1 MAENTARRTEKSHNS
16 VENQENAI
24 DNSSEVGKAVFK
36 MIEDD
41 RVKGKA
47 DESASL
53 FSIVLK
59 DDSVAG
65 NFDLRGVFNVAVSEL
80 EDDSPVRKYLY
91 ADRSGRN
98 EVVKAIVKD
107 CLSTDEARKNG
118 GNEQLEKIMYFE
130 ALANLSASQGK
141 FDADSNAKRSHAL
154 HVLAG
159 QELSQEM
166 RQGMVSDLLSNMSES
181 GDRRLQGEIES
192 ARNDK
197 RNEREAVL
205 NAASKK
211 LEELGKGDL
220 TAAVKLLELHLQ
232 QAGEGNLQLDASAKA
247 SREVLEAAEEFKAAT
262 EKPVTL
268 EDAKP
273 TAPRQGRSAEGTLIL
288 PGENG
293 QNYKQYSVKAGSI
306 FDAEG
311 KAIGSFKD
319 DGTITLRGMSPFKI
333 SANQG
338 TAFHGKGSDGARLDL
353 VSNADLKK
361 FHGFISSTDGQE
373 VFTVTGGNM
382 FDGKGK
388 LVGKFSENGNIETS
402 TESSFSSESLSKF
415 RSGARVVGEENG
427 KSRSF
432 VASTSS
438 TDGFIHIKDEKTGAH
453 VRHEVKMGMLIDSRT
468 GEQTGWVVPPGESA
482 DGKLTGGFIVT
493 SENGE
498 LKKTAFTEKQDC
510 IFSLQLTGVSGFE
523 AAPMQ
528 GITTGKNEIFNIGEA
543 KRLQKQSKVH
553 FSDAKQEIEASER
566 GWGAFNLKRAIGVN
580 EAQKGDLAKK
590 AAVSEKNYDE
600 LEKLLQA
607 DKSAIAYV
615 DSFKQTRDVAREAL
629 YGKPESQKAEDAPP
643 VNAIP
648 DLSSEAVVATVNG
661 KLAIG
666 EKIYTIKNGELYES
680 GRENEQAKGKLLP
693 GYIAQF
699 DNGERLVDLSKEI
712 HVAMQFTSQANA
724 KPAELL
730 GLGPGHFKSGL
741 GYQSG
746 GLVDVNSLTAT
757 ASRFEQQARKGNE
770 EYFANRPY
778 LTGALGNWMLG
789 DREEMLDSYANQIN
803 SKVTRVSTLT
813 RDLMRD
819 AFDPLQGGNRRF
831 DVVEKELATL
841 MYMTGSQ
848 AADTQKMAADG
859 SRIQAQVS
867 ESAAMA
873 AMTIAT
879 AGIGAGFA
887 AAAKGGQL
895 AAIGITSSR
904 VAVAMEMGAGMAS
917 GAAIRA
923 GFNASDKSNTFKDA
937 LSGSVEGLALQAQA
951 KLLAK
956 MAEAA
961 TAAKALKQTK
971 EVARQTLPQ
980 TLMSGAKDVLKE
992 AGISTMTSG
1001 ALMTG
1006 QAIRK
1011 GESLTD
1017 AMDVQALTVAS
1028 VTNLLGRY
1036 ASTRAGDF
1044 MNSRFVRGALS
1055 DVTRRSTA
1063 DALVRSTAD
1072 AFVGAAST
1080 RAISSVKEQREAAY
1094 GEVSLA
1100 KTASDVLDAGALGAA
1115 NGLAMSGLLQTGAYA
1130 AKQLVTG
1137 YVAAREQMRAS
1148 AEQGRTVDIS
1158 AQRMQLLRAAND
1170 RSPVAPRQLESLW
1183 RGLANAA
1190 DAANNPS
1197 SKKAPE
1203 IRTVVSEPEI
1213 TPEQRRAHEL
1223 DFQRRFEAGE
1233 YNAPKSQTD
1242 NKPVSDPVE
1251 ISKKAINNFLKN
1263 LKQNELEG
1271 GVPSD
1276 NRPVELIKASVYI
1289 DDTIGPRQLDTISAP
1304 AMAALDDALAL
1315 VAKTGHGAAEDIANQ
1330 SISIGPKQ
1338 IGHVREINS
1347 QVSLAKEIQG
1357 DIDPSGNFV
1366 KVADGRVEAII
1377 AHVRNASKAL
1387 PETDYF
1393 SVMQDVA
1400 GRRGM
1405 NRWMNQNS
1413 QTRALQ
1419 HEVGQ
1424 DYQKRLEAAQTD
1436 PSMILSLRRS
1446 AQEIAAS
1453 SVAARATEIKLT
1465 KELVNL
1471 QNAGQS
1477 ADKCREALVKLQSFQ
1492 RDLTKARQDA
1502 SHNATFKAYFAEMDA
1517 YMAKA
1522 FQD

>member
-1 MAENTARRTEKSHNS
+1 MVENTARSTAKSHNS
-16 VENQENAI
+16 VENRENGI
-24 DNSSEVGKAVFK
+24 DNSSQVGKAVFK

-41 RVKGKA
+41 RVQSKA

-107 CLSTDEARKNG
+107 CLSSDEARKSD
-118 GNEQLEKIMYFE
+118 GNERLEKIMYFE

-141 FDADSNAKRSHAL
+141 FDANSNAKRSHAL

-159 QELSQEM
+159 QELSQET
-166 RQGMVSDLLSNMSES
+166 RQGMVSDLLANMSLN

-205 NAASKK
+205 KAAAKK

-220 TAAVKLLELHLQ
+220 SAALKLLELHFQ
-232 QAGEGNLQLDASAKA
+232 QVGEGNLQLKDSAQT
-247 SREVLEAAEEFKAAT
+247 SREVLAAAEEFKAAM
-262 EKPVTL
+262 ERPVTV

-273 TAPRQGRSAEGTLIL
+273 TAPRQGRNSEGTLIL

-293 QNYKQYSVKAGSI
+293 QTYIEYSVKGGSI

-311 KAIGSFKD
+311 KAIGNFKD
-319 DGTITLRGMSPFKI
+319 DGTITLSGMSAFKI

-353 VSNADLKK
+353 VSNADRKK
-361 FHGFISSTDGQE
+361 FHGFISSADGQE

-432 VASTSS
+432 VASSSS

-498 LKKTAFTEKQDC
+498 LKKTAFSEKQDC

-543 KRLQKQSKVH
+543 KRLQNQSKTH
-553 FSDAKQEIEASER
+553 FNDAKQEIEASEK

-580 EAQKGDLAKK
+580 GAQKGDLAKK
-590 AAVSEKNYDE
+590 AAVSEKKYDE

-615 DSFKQTRDVAREAL
+615 DSFKQTRDVAKEAL

-648 DLSSEAVVATVNG
+648 DLNSESVAATVNG

-680 GRENEQAKGKLLP
+680 GREHEQAKGKLLP

-699 DNGERLVDLSKEI
+699 DNGDRLVDLSKELR
-712 HVAMQFTSQANA
+712 VAMQFTSQANA

-730 GLGPGHFKSGL
+730 GLGPGHVKSGL
-741 GYQSG
+741 GYQPG

-757 ASRFEQQARKGNE
+757 AGRFEQQARKGNE

-778 LTGALGNWMLG
+778 LTGALGNWVLG
-789 DREEMLDSYANQIN
+789 DREEMLNSYANQIN

-813 RDLMRD
+813 KDLMRD
-819 AFDPLQGGNRRF
+819 AFDPQNGDSRRF

-848 AADTQKMAADG
+848 AADTQKMAANG
-859 SRIQAQVS
+859 SQIQAQVS

-879 AGIGAGFA
+879 AGIGSGFA

-904 VAVAMEMGAGMAS
+904 VAVALELGAGMAS
-917 GAAIRA
+917 GAAIRS
-923 GFNASDKSNTFKDA
+923 GFNASDKSDTLRDA

-961 TAAKALKQTK
+961 TAAKALNQTK
-971 EVARQTLPQ
+971 EVTRKTLPQ
-980 TLMSGAKDVLKE
+980 TLMNGAKDVLKE
-992 AGISTMTSG
+992 AGVSTMTSG

-1017 AMDVQALTVAS
+1017 AMDVQTLAIAS

-1044 MNSRFVRGALS
+1044 MNSQFVKGAVG
-1055 DVTRRSTA
+1055 DATKRSTA
-1063 DALVRSTAD
+1063 DALVRTASD
-1072 AFVGAAST
+1072 SFVSAASA
-1080 RAISSVKEQREAAY
+1080 RAVSSAREQRQAPF
-1094 GEVSLA
+1094 GEISFA
-1100 KTASDVLDAGALGAA
+1100 KTASDVLDAGAFGAA
-1115 NGLAMSGLLQTGAYA
+1115 SGLAMSGLMRTGAFA
-1130 AKQLVTG
+1130 AKQLVAG
-1137 YVAAREQMRAS
+1137 YAAAREQMTAQAEVERTSEIS
-1148 AEQGRTVDIS
+1148 AE
-1158 AQRMQLLRAAND
+1158 RM
-1170 RSPVAPRQLESLW
+1170 RSLTATSDQSPAAPRQLESLW
-1183 RGLANAA
+1183 KGLANAA
-1190 DAANNPS
+1190 EAANSPS
-1197 SKKAPE
+1197 PKKAPE
-1203 IRTVVSEPEI
+1203 IRTIVAEPEV

-1233 YNAPKSQTD
+1233 YNAPKRQPD

-1251 ISKKAINNFLKN
+1251 ISKKAINNFLKD
-1263 LKQNELEG
+1263 LKQKELEG
-1271 GVPSD
+1271 GVSSD

-1289 DDTIGPRQLDTISAP
+1289 DDAIGPRQLDTVSAP
-1304 AMAALDDALAL
+1304 AMAALDDALAM
-1315 VAKTGHGAAEDIANQ
+1315 VAKTGQGAAEEIANQ
-1330 SISIGPKQ
+1330 SVSISPKQ
-1338 IGHVREINS
+1338 IGHVREISS
-1347 QVSLAKEIQG
+1347 QVSLAKEIEG
-1357 DIDPSGNFV
+1357 ELDPSGNFV
-1366 KVADGRVEAII
+1366 KVADDRVEAII
-1377 AHVRNASKAL
+1377 AHVRNASTAL

-1419 HEVGQ
+1419 HEVAQ
-1424 DYQKRLEAAQTD
+1424 DYQKRLEAAQLD

-1446 AQEIAAS
+1446 PQEIAAS
-1453 SVAARATEIKLT
+1453 SVAAKATEIKLT
-1465 KELVNL
+1465 NELVNL
-1471 QNAGQS
+1471 QKAGRS

-1492 RDLTKARQDA
+1492 RDLAKAREDA
-1502 SHNATFKAYFAEMDA
+1502 SHNATFKDYFTELDA